1 MSRTF
6 AYCRVSTNEQTAE
19 NQIRE
24 IEAKG
29 FAIEPHRIVTET
41 ISGSSPASERPGFK
55 TLLMKLEMGDC
66 LIVTKLDRLGR
77 DVTDIN
83 RTMARLYDL
92 GIEVHCLA
100 LSGFELQTAIGKM
113 MFNIITAFSQF
124 ERELLIERTHAGLKR
139 AKAQG
144 KTLGRP
150 KALSKQENEAVLVA
164 SGEGKTTSEIA
175 RRFNVSRATVMR
187 AIVAMQ

>member
-6 AYCRVSTNEQTAE
+6 AYCRVSTSEQTTE

-24 IEAKG
+24 IETKG
-29 FAIEPHRIVTET
+29 FQIEKHRIVTET
-41 ISGSSPASERPGFK
+41 VSGSSPALERAGFK
-55 TLLMKLEMGDC
+55 TLLMKLEKGDR

-77 DVTDIN
+77 DVADIN
-83 RTMARLYDL
+83 RTMSHLSDL

-113 MFNIITAFSQF
+113 MLNVIMAFAQF
-124 ERELLIERTHAGLKR
+124 ERELLVERTHAGLKR
-139 AKAQG
+139 AKAEG

-150 KALSKQENEAVLVA
+150 KALSKRECDELIAGSA
-164 SGEGKTTSEIA
+164 EGATNSELA

-187 AIVAMQ
+187 IQAAYQ